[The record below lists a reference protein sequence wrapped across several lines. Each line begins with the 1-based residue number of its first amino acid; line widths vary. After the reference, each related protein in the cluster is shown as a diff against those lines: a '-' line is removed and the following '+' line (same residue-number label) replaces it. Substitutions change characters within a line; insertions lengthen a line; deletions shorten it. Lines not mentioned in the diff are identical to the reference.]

1 MYLPLLLSLLFSVS
15 SLAQSSSVR
24 ENARMVGTVLQ
35 APVQDQAPVPSPRPS
50 PEKTRANSK
59 SRKP

>member
-1 MYLPLLLSLLFSVS
+1 MYFPLLLALLFSVS

-24 ENARMVGTVLQ
+24 ENARRVGTVIQ
-35 APVQDQAPVPSPRPS
+35 APVQDQAPAPAPRPS
-50 PEKTRANSK
+50 PEKGKSGSK